1 MTTNAQSAQGS
12 TLHPA
17 ISSDAHAEIQRRLRL
32 AEVEHNVRILYAI
45 ESGSRAWGF
54 HSPDSDYDVRFIYVR
69 PKDWYLSIDV
79 EDRRDVIEYPIVDE
93 IDINGWDLRKALRL
107 QAKSNPAMV
116 EWLHSPIIYQENG
129 AFAAAARSLLTDHY
143 HRLRGF
149 HHYRS
154 SAKRNYQQFLREDMV
169 KLKKY
174 LYVLRPLLAVRWLE
188 QYDSIAPIEFDRL
201 RVTLTDPAV
210 QDAIDQLLIQKRM
223 HSELEKQPPIP
234 ILQIWINQEL
244 ARLEHVPIDQSA
256 DPVAMQVLNELF
268 QRLIHDAEA

>member
-1 MTTNAQSAQGS
+1 MTKPPQIK
-12 TLHPA
+12 LHPA
-17 ISSDAHAEIQRRLRL
+17 IPPEAYAEIQRRLRQ
-32 AEVEHNVRILYAI
+32 AEIEHDVRILYAI

-54 HSPDSDYDVRFIYVR
+54 HSPDSDYDVRFIYIR
-69 PKDWYLSIDV
+69 PKDWYLAIDV

-129 AFAAAARSLLTDHY
+129 PFAEAARRLLVEHY

-154 SAKRNYQQFLREDMV
+154 SAKRNYQQFLREDLV

-188 QYDSIAPIEFDRL
+188 QHGSIAPIEFDRL
-201 RVTLTDPAV
+201 RVTLADPAV

-223 HSELEKQPPIP
+223 HSEQEKQPPIP
-234 ILQIWINQEL
+234 ILQTWIDQEL

-256 DPVAMQVLNELF
+256 DPVAMHVLNDLF
-268 QRLIHDAEA
+268 QELINNAGS